1 MTAVLS
7 CRSLSKSYDT
17 GAGLVEAVKDID
29 LDIRKGEFT
38 AIIGPS
44 GSGKTTLLSMLGGL
58 ERPSSG
64 EIFIEDEPI
73 SQRFRDLSDYRREE
87 VGFVFQG
94 YNLVS
99 HFTAIENVILPMEL
113 AGVPRSERKGRA
125 TELLLS
131 VGIPEER
138 FGHRPLRLSGGEQQ
152 RVAIARALAN
162 TPPILFADEPT
173 GNLDKK
179 NADHVI
185 DLLRQMAN
193 NTGLSV
199 VVVTHNERIAGKA
212 NRVVSLNYG
221 RVESD
226 SANGT
231 GGDEGGSQRS
241 ADTAH

>member
-1 MTAVLS
+1 MMTRRV
-7 CRSLSKSYDT
+7 RT
-17 GAGLVEAVKDID
+17 
-29 LDIRKGEFT
+29 
-38 AIIGPS
+38 
-44 GSGKTTLLSMLGGL
+44 TTLLSMLGGL
-58 ERPSSG
+58 EHPSSG
-64 EIFIEDEPI
+64 EILIEDEPI
-73 SQRFRDLSDYRREE
+73 GRRFRDLSDYRREE

-94 YNLVS
+94 YNLVP
-99 HFTAIENVILPMEL
+99 HFTALENVILPMEL
-113 AGVPRSERKGRA
+113 AGVPRAERKDRA
-125 TELLLS
+125 TELLSS

-162 TPPILFADEPT
+162 RPPILFADEPT

-199 VVVTHNERIAGKA
+199 VVVTHNEKIAGKA
-212 NRVVSLNYG
+212 SRIVSLNYG

-226 SANGT
+226 SA
-231 GGDEGGSQRS
+231 EG
-241 ADTAH
+241 AAV

>member
-1 MTAVLS
+1 MPAVLS

-17 GAGLVEAVKDID
+17 GAGLVEAVKDVD

-58 ERPSSG
+58 EQPSSG
-64 EIFIEDEPI
+64 EVLIEDEPI
-73 SQRFRDLSDYRREE
+73 GRRFRDLSDYRREE

-94 YNLVS
+94 YNLVP
-99 HFTAIENVILPMEL
+99 HFTAIENVVLPMEL

-131 VGIPEER
+131 VGVPGER

-162 TPPILFADEPT
+162 RPPILFADEPT

-193 NTGLSV
+193 DTGLSV
-199 VVVTHNERIAGKA
+199 IVVTHNEKIAEKASRI
-212 NRVVSLNYG
+212 VSLNYG

-226 SANGT
+226 SAAG
-231 GGDEGGSQRS
+231 
-241 ADTAH
+241 AAV

>member
-1 MTAVLS
+1 
-7 CRSLSKSYDT
+7 
-17 GAGLVEAVKDID
+17 VEAVKDVD
-29 LDIRKGEFT
+29 LDIGKGEFT

-58 ERPSSG
+58 EHPSSG
-64 EIFIEDEPI
+64 EVLIEDEPI
-73 SQRFRDLSDYRREE
+73 GRRFRDLSDYRREE

-94 YNLVS
+94 YNLVP
-99 HFTAIENVILPMEL
+99 HFTAIENVVLPMEL
-113 AGVPRSERKGRA
+113 AGVPRSERKGRG

-162 TPPILFADEPT
+162 RPPILFADEPT
-173 GNLDKK
+173 GNLDKQ

-193 NTGLSV
+193 DTGLSV
-199 VVVTHNERIAGKA
+199 IVVTHNEKIAEKASRI
-212 NRVVSLNYG
+212 VSLNYG

-226 SANGT
+226 SA
-231 GGDEGGSQRS
+231 EG
-241 ADTAH
+241 AAV

>member
-17 GAGLVEAVKDID
+17 GAGLVEAVKDVD

-64 EIFIEDEPI
+64 EILIEDEPI
-73 SQRFRDLSDYRREE
+73 SQRFRDLSDYRRVE

-131 VGIPEER
+131 VAIPEER

-162 TPPILFADEPT
+162 RPPILFADEPT

-185 DLLRQMAN
+185 DLLRQMVKS
-193 NTGLSV
+193 TGLSV
-199 VVVTHNERIAGKA
+199 VVVTHN
-212 NRVVSLNYG
+212 
-221 RVESD
+221 
-226 SANGT
+226 
-231 GGDEGGSQRS
+231 
-241 ADTAH
+241 